1 MRHTRQIVITWARC
15 GATYLS
21 VEALDGLADRHS
33 VASKDIV
40 KAIDDM
46 LSNASYNVEQQL
58 EHEIEDE
65 DPV

>member
-1 MRHTRQIVITWARC
+1 VITWARC

-21 VEALDGLADRHS
+21 VEALDGLADRHG
-33 VASKDIV
+33 VAAKDII